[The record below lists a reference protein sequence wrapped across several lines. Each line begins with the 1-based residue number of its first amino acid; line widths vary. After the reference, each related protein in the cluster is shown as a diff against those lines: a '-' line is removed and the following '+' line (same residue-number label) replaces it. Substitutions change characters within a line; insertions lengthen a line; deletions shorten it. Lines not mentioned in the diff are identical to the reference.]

1 MKSESEQKL
10 GCDTADMLMI
20 HRLFRW
26 LFGDAPG
33 LVRGVA
39 AGDTARAEV
48 VGAHIEQIVAGLHL
62 HHQGEDLLL
71 WDLLESRAP
80 ACALHVGQMR
90 TQHQA
95 ISDQLDEVRTHL
107 SAWRSSASAED
118 RERLAAFLDRVLDT
132 LTQHLGQE
140 EDQIVP
146 VASTSLTQAE
156 WDQLGKHGMSQIPP
170 NQLMIQLRA
179 MLESMPPEDRAG
191 WMKANLPT
199 LPRLL
204 WALLGKRQYAGYRRR
219 VYGDAAAA

>member
-95 ISDQLDEVRTHL
+95 CGSPRNVEGFSMRHP
-107 SAWRSSASAED
+107 E
-118 RERLAAFLDRVLDT
+118 
-132 LTQHLGQE
+132 QE
-140 EDQIVP
+140 
-146 VASTSLTQAE
+146 
-156 WDQLGKHGMSQIPP
+156 
-170 NQLMIQLRA
+170 
-179 MLESMPPEDRAG
+179 
-191 WMKANLPT
+191 
-199 LPRLL
+199 PRILHN
-204 WALLGKRQYAGYRRR
+204 
-219 VYGDAAAA
+219 